1 MFEVEIDPSRNLML
15 MTFREHV
22 GPAELVQGREPVT
35 AALETLQPGFQLL
48 TDLSGL
54 DSMEYA
60 CAPEIEATM
69 ELMRKKG
76 IAKVVRVVPDP
87 RKDIGFAVMSHFHY
101 DHTTRVLTVDSRA
114 EALEKLS
121 T

>member
-1 MFEVEIDPSRNLML
+1 MFEVESEPARNLML

-22 GPAELVQGREPVT
+22 GPAELAQGRAQVT
-35 AALETLQPGFQLL
+35 AALAALQPGFRLL

-60 CAPEIEATM
+60 CATEIEATM
-69 ELMRKKG
+69 DLLRKKG
-76 IAKVVRVVPDP
+76 ISEVVRVVPDP
-87 RKDIGFAVMSHFHY
+87 HKDIGFAVMSHFHY
-101 DHTTRVLTVDSRA
+101 DRKTRVLTVDSRA

-121 T
+121 A